1 MNLQATFQLVGPPEV
16 RWGNFKEVSA
26 WGRNMDMVMVHGHG
40 TLRSNGANSVG
51 ASVIH
56 HKTTHKMIPH
66 RKLWVW
72 QCLGVLLLRM
82 HAFALT
88 SPKSGKSA
96 DRSAGV
102 HKQPRTLRKEQH
114 GLVAVEIVQTP
125 ISKQSCSGGPGIEPG
140 RIDDLNT
147 GGPGYDQH
155 IKNRAAR
162 PWQAHRDGDFRS

>member
-1 MNLQATFQLVGPPEV
+1 MG
-16 RWGNFKEVSA
+16 KEH
-26 WGRNMDMVMVHGHG
+26 GYGHG
-40 TLRSNGANSVG
+40 SWTLCTLRSNGANSVG
-51 ASVIH
+51 H

-102 HKQPRTLRKEQH
+102 HVSRPRTLRNSILH
-114 GLVAVEIVQTP
+114 GVVAVEIVQTP